1 MATETKLG
9 EGWSARIGE
18 ACRRAGGPARRWP
31 GGRHVDL
38 LGRDDGGR
46 LGCPAIRVDGGELGQ
61 GTLGIVKTEPA
72 VLMRVT
78 RLAAFESEG
87 EAQEGDEEND
97 GRAMSLLHG
106 RAFV

>member
-1 MATETKLG
+1 
-9 EGWSARIGE
+9 
-18 ACRRAGGPARRWP
+18 
-31 GGRHVDL
+31 
-38 LGRDDGGR
+38 
-46 LGCPAIRVDGGELGQ
+46 VDGGELGQ